1 MRPYAIVD
9 TETTGFRWWGPDR
22 VFLIGERSDG
32 KNNLHWSC
40 TEGQNHRLPGGTHL
54 VFHNAKFDIHMLRA
68 VGTSVDIDQVV
79 DTQILAH
86 LAGEEEL
93 GLKALAGKYFG
104 DIEYDKPLK
113 DWLKAE
119 ARRWRKEGRAGIPN
133 YSHVPKDMMEVYL
146 AKDLEYT
153 DELYNMW
160 YEALLMRCPDQLAI
174 EHRLIRLVLDIEQ
187 RGIAIDATTLRT
199 RLEEITYELDQTR
212 EWFRH
217 TLGSD
222 FNPNSPLDLAHLL
235 FDRLHLPIRGR
246 TPTGKPSLDSIT
258 LASYGIQEAS
268 KVLDYRRLGKIKG
281 TYLEAIDE
289 NVRSNVDG
297 RLRGGLRQN
306 GTITGRFSSRDPNLQ
321 NIPRRD
327 VDVRQCIKPSSG
339 NVLVFADYSQIE
351 MRIFASLSRD
361 DTLIQCLLR
370 GEDLHERTQLLLG
383 LGDLGKPGRQIAKT
397 INFGVI
403 YGMGAK
409 KLSES
414 LSELYLQEGGE
425 FRAWSLEECKD
436 LLRRYQH
443 AYPAAKSFMDRMAL
457 EARRVGY
464 VEDLWGKRYRLQ
476 GDWYKATNYLVQGS
490 AAQVLKRAMLRM
502 SDKYPIINCIHDEL
516 ILDIPEGAW
525 YSNVEATVVDIQWR
539 MEERALFWVPLLV
552 EVSWSNTSWAEKRPA
567 LGVSSSISRLQS

>member
-1 MRPYAIVD
+1 
-9 TETTGFRWWGPDR
+9 
-22 VFLIGERSDG
+22 
-32 KNNLHWSC
+32 
-40 TEGQNHRLPGGTHL
+40 
-54 VFHNAKFDIHMLRA
+54 
-68 VGTSVDIDQVV
+68 
-79 DTQILAH
+79 
-86 LAGEEEL
+86 
-93 GLKALAGKYFG
+93 
-104 DIEYDKPLK
+104 
-113 DWLKAE
+113 
-119 ARRWRKEGRAGIPN
+119 
-133 YSHVPKDMMEVYL
+133 
-146 AKDLEYT
+146 
-153 DELYNMW
+153 
-160 YEALLMRCPDQLAI
+160 
-174 EHRLIRLVLDIEQ
+174 
-187 RGIAIDATTLRT
+187 
-199 RLEEITYELDQTR
+199 
-212 EWFRH
+212 
-217 TLGSD
+217 
-222 FNPNSPLDLAHLL
+222 
-235 FDRLHLPIRGR
+235 
-246 TPTGKPSLDSIT
+246 
-258 LASYGIQEAS
+258 
-268 KVLDYRRLGKIKG
+268 
-281 TYLEAIDE
+281 
-289 NVRSNVDG
+289 
-297 RLRGGLRQN
+297 
-306 GTITGRFSSRDPNLQ
+306 
-321 NIPRRD
+321 
-327 VDVRQCIKPSSG
+327 
-339 NVLVFADYSQIE
+339 

-516 ILDIPEGAW
+516 ILDIPEEAW
-525 YSNVEATVVDIQWR
+525 YSSVEATVVDIQWR

-567 LGVSSSISRLQS
+567 LGVS